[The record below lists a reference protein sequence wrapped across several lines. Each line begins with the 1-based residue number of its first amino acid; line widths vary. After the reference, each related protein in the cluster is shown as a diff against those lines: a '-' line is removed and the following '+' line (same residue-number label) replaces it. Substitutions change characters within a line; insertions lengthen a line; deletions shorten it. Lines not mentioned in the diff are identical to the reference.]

1 MPRRSSKLP
10 GGSLSSLFN
19 PDLESKRKRARAF
32 LLLPPSVA
40 SREWRARVTFR
51 EREKE
56 KEKERKREKER
67 ESHPPPS
74 SPQTQNIKPPRH
86 PRLTLDERFDLARSV
101 GEECIQDDE
110 LRLLL
115 EKKPNPVAYDG
126 FEPSGRMHIA
136 QGVMKA
142 LNVNKLT
149 KSGVT
154 FKFWVADWFAQLN
167 NKMGGDLAKIKV
179 VGDYMVSSFFLFFVL
194 FFSEF
199 ENF

>member
-1 MPRRSSKLP
+1 
-10 GGSLSSLFN
+10 
-19 PDLESKRKRARAF
+19 
-32 LLLPPSVA
+32 
-40 SREWRARVTFR
+40 
-51 EREKE
+51 
-56 KEKERKREKER
+56 
-67 ESHPPPS
+67 
-74 SPQTQNIKPPRH
+74 
-86 PRLTLDERFDLARSV
+86 
-101 GEECIQDDE
+101 
-110 LRLLL
+110 
-115 EKKPNPVAYDG
+115 
-126 FEPSGRMHIA
+126 MHIA

-199 ENF
+199 EIF